1 MPTSHAAA
9 LDLPPPFTLV
19 TLREAGD
26 AFAHATENAGAL
38 GAGTLVWARRF
49 HLAEFAIVLEP
60 EATLRE
66 ARSVIYAAGNALYNA
81 LSVHAP
87 PQFGISFDWPATLRV
102 DGALVG
108 GLQLSWPN
116 DCAEDAVP
124 DWLVLGCIVRTD
136 TSGPDEPGERPL
148 FGGLNEQGF
157 EDLAPSDIVE
167 GFARY
172 FVREMNDWTE
182 EGFGPLAARWRFRAQ
197 DPGVAVGDD
206 GDGERHGARLGLG
219 DALATPAWLDAKTG
233 EPFL

>member
-1 MPTSHAAA
+1 MPTSQTAA
-9 LDLPPPFTLV
+9 LDLPPVFTLV

-26 AFAHATENAGAL
+26 AFLHAGQNARSLGAGAL
-38 GAGTLVWARRF
+38 VWVRRF
-49 HLAEFAIVLEP
+49 PLAEFAIVLEP
-60 EATLRE
+60 EQSLRE

-108 GLQLSWPN
+108 GLRLGWSE

-124 DWLVLGCIVRTD
+124 DWMVLGCIVRTD
-136 TSGPDEPGERPL
+136 VSGSDEPGERPL

-157 EDLAPSDIVE
+157 EDLGPSTIVE

-172 FVREMNDWTE
+172 FVREMNDWSQ
-182 EGFGPLAARWRFRAQ
+182 EGFAPLAARWSFRAQ
-197 DPGVAVGDD
+197 DPGVGIAEN
-206 GDGERHGARLGLG
+206 GDGERQGTLLSLR
-219 DALATPAWLDAKTG
+219 DALASPAWLDRKTG